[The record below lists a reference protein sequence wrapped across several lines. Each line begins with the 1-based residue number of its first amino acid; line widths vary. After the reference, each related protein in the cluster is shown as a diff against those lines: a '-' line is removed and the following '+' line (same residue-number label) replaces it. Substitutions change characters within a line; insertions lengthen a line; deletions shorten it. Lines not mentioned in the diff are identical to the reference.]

1 MSEKAQKVLTL
12 FWPHSQASFGIK
24 IQANT
29 RNWSQW
35 NYHTK
40 PVVELPLAAGGI
52 AAVPW
57 LFCNFY
63 AFAASFSTFK

>member
-1 MSEKAQKVLTL
+1 MSEKAQKVLIL

-29 RNWSQW
+29 RRNWSQW

-52 AAVPW
+52 AAVP
-57 LFCNFY
+57 
-63 AFAASFSTFK
+63 